1 MTSSGGARAVLVRH
15 GETEWSRDGRH
26 TSTSELPLT
35 PLGEQQAQAVGR
47 RLLGWTLTA
56 VLVSPR
62 QRALETVK
70 LLGFGD
76 RAEVCGD
83 LAEWDYGEYEGRTG
97 DEIRAERPGWNLWSD
112 GAPGG
117 ETAAAVAAR
126 ADRMVER
133 VRGAG
138 GDVLV
143 VSHGHFLRAL
153 TARWLDE
160 PVAAGGRFKLGTA
173 TLSVLGWEHGRP
185 AVEVWNCAG

>member
-26 TSTSELPLT
+26 TGTTELPLT
-35 PLGEQQAQAVGR
+35 PLGDEQAQAVGR
-47 RLLGWTLTA
+47 RLHGWTFTA

-62 QRALETVK
+62 QRALDTAKV
-70 LLGFGD
+70 LGFGG
-76 RAEVCGD
+76 RTEVCEE
-83 LAEWDYGEYEGRTG
+83 LAEWDYGEYEGCTG

-112 GAPGG
+112 GAPEG

-133 VRGAG
+133 VRAAG
-138 GDVLV
+138 GDVLI

-160 PVAAGGRFKLGTA
+160 PVASGGRFKLGTA

-185 AVEVWNCAG
+185 AVEVWNCAD